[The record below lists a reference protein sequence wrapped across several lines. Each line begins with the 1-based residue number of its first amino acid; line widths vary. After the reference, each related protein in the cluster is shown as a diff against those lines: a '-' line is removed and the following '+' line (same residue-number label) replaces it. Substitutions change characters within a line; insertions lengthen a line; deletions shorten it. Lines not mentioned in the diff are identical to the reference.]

1 MCGIVIST
9 VMMIASHSY
18 NSITTEHAR
27 LTKTY
32 FQNLKGEDGY
42 PHNISKILQILED
55 LKEANLIESIKTPR
69 NNVEINEEDIP
80 ISDLI
85 N

>member
-18 NSITTEHAR
+18 NGITAEHAR
-27 LTKTY
+27 LTKIY
-32 FQNLKGEDGY
+32 FQNFKGEDGY
-42 PHNISKILQILED
+42 PHNIARILQILED
-55 LKEANLIESIKTPR
+55 LKEANLIEYTKTLR
-69 NNVEINEEDIP
+69 NNVEISEDIP